1 MILPRFLNFPLQM
14 KTAAMTDQ
22 TPKTTTLDDFLRQ
35 LPAEIICRDAD
46 IIASYCLDHRKL
58 YQGASPALLRA
69 RSVTEVQQIM
79 AAAYQTGISIV
90 PQGGNTG
97 YCAGATPDRNGLEVV
112 LSLEKLN
119 QIREIDPKS
128 QTVAI
133 DSGIIL
139 HDLAAALDPQGLSLP
154 FSIGSAQSCRLGGN
168 ISTNAGG
175 LSVVRHGMIRN
186 AILGLEVVL
195 PDGRLFAD
203 MNSLRKNNSGYDL
216 KQLFIGA
223 EGTLGVV
230 TGAVLRLMPKPDH
243 VTTILLALPA
253 RDNLLDILN
262 LAQKWTAQTV
272 ESFEYISAASLD
284 LLLSADDGLRYPFDR
299 AYEHFVLIEAA
310 SSSPALDLV
319 LAASSLFESLLEQ
332 DLACDGVIANSLKQR
347 QDLWALRE
355 RLPEGE
361 VAHGGSIKHDIAVPL
376 GRISA
381 FIHEAS
387 AEVARIMPDAVVS
400 IYGHVGDGNI
410 HFNILAPKGAD
421 VKAYKARI
429 EAEVS
434 PRIYDL
440 AHMMQGTFGAE
451 YGIGRVKID
460 LLERY
465 GDPVRVA
472 LMAQIKAVI
481 DPQGV
486 MNPNKVV
493 RRVPNR

>member
-1 MILPRFLNFPLQM
+1 MISPQIKTIPMTKATSPDIQTLASFL
-14 KTAAMTDQ
+14 AE
-22 TPKTTTLDDFLRQ
+22 
-35 LPAEIICRDAD
+35 LPADIICQDQD

-58 YQGASPALLRA
+58 YQGASRVLLRPH
-69 RSVTEVQQIM
+69 SVDQVQQIM
-79 AAAYQTGISIV
+79 RASQRHRIAIV

-97 YCAGATPDRNGLEVV
+97 YCAGATPDANGCEVV

-119 QIREIDPKS
+119 KIREIDTKS

-133 DSGIIL
+133 DAGIIL
-139 HDLAAALDPQGLSLP
+139 HDLAQALDAQGLSIP

-186 AILGLEVVL
+186 AVLGLEVVL
-195 PDGRLFAD
+195 PDGQLFAD

-230 TGAVLRLMPKPDH
+230 TGAVLRLMPKPQH
-243 VTTILLALPA
+243 VTTVLMALPDS
-253 RDNLLDILN
+253 DNLVDILH
-262 LAQKWTAQTV
+262 LAQHWMAQTV
-272 ESFEYISAASLD
+272 ESFEYISAASLR
-284 LLLSADDGLRYPFDR
+284 LLLQSAPELRYPFDTE
-299 AYEHFVLIEAA
+299 YQHFVLIEAA
-310 SSSPALDLV
+310 TSSPALDLET
-319 LAASSLFESLLEQ
+319 AASALFEHLLMHEQ
-332 DLACDGVIANSLKQR
+332 ACDGLIAHSLKQR
-347 QDLWALRE
+347 EDLWALRE

-361 VAHGGSIKHDIAVPL
+361 VGFGGSVKHDIAVPL

-381 FIHEAS
+381 FIDA
-387 AEVARIMPDAVVS
+387 ARATVAARLPDAVVS
-400 IYGHVGDGNI
+400 VYGHVGDGNI
-410 HFNILAPKGAD
+410 HFNVLAPAGAD

-434 PRIYDL
+434 PAIYDL
-440 AHMMQGTFGAE
+440 AHGMQGTFGAE

-460 LLERY
+460 LLERF

-472 LMAQIKAVI
+472 LMAKIKATL
-481 DPQGV
+481 DPVGL

-493 RRVPNR
+493 QPQSSAQR